1 MSLLKIAKSVSW
13 YKQGGAAVPFFIE
26 VPGIAGNMNMH
37 KKYGQSFG
45 NLFIFFED
53 ANCLWYVNKDSA
65 EKMAY
70 FFWDRHVSDPKYL
83 TSLYN
88 GWKRKFIRNT
98 GLCTDLL
105 AKDFSKADKRQL
117 IKYYEKFLNTNLDS
131 WVPAIFIDCF
141 DPFGE
146 KILMEEVKS
155 GFGGKNPLSPAE
167 VESMLATDK
176 PTYYSILRE
185 ELLKAAVQLRKSEIK
200 NNLSEMPE
208 LEKKLKKI
216 SQRFFWV
223 NNNYAGAKHL
233 DEHYFFN
240 ELKHI
245 LKASKGPM
253 KGLEAI
259 YSERKKKSMLKK
271 EIIRRHNIPKSLIS
285 HFRFFS
291 FLTYWRDERKKFS
304 QMSNAIYDKLIH
316 ELSRRSGIGAELL
329 KSITL
334 DEYKKVLLK
343 SEKSLEPRLRK
354 RMQNFAIYIDVAG
367 NSHFFIENR
376 KKVRAI
382 MKKIIDS
389 LQKHKGEIKGT
400 SASLGLA
407 RGKVKIVLDERHFG
421 KMKKGDVLVA
431 QMTRPEYLPVMKLAS
446 AIITDEGGITSHA
459 AIVSRELKI
468 PCVIG
473 TQTATTSLKDGTH
486 VEVNANEGIVKVLKK

>member
-200 NNLSEMPE
+200 
-208 LEKKLKKI
+208 KK
-216 SQRFFWV
+216 
-223 NNNYAGAKHL
+223 A
-233 DEHYFFN
+233 
-240 ELKHI
+240 
-245 LKASKGPM
+245 
-253 KGLEAI
+253 
-259 YSERKKKSMLKK
+259 MLKK
-271 EIIRRHNIPKSLIS
+271 DIIRRHNIPKSLIS

-291 FLTYWRDERKKFS
+291 FLAYWGDERKKFS
-304 QMSNAIYDKLIH
+304 QMSNARYDKLIH
-316 ELSRRSGIGAELL
+316 ELSRRSG
-329 KSITL
+329 
-334 DEYKKVLLK
+334 
-343 SEKSLEPRLRK
+343 
-354 RMQNFAIYIDVAG
+354 
-367 NSHFFIENR
+367 
-376 KKVRAI
+376 
-382 MKKIIDS
+382 
-389 LQKHKGEIKGT
+389 
-400 SASLGLA
+400 
-407 RGKVKIVLDERHFG
+407 
-421 KMKKGDVLVA
+421 
-431 QMTRPEYLPVMKLAS
+431 
-446 AIITDEGGITSHA
+446 
-459 AIVSRELKI
+459 
-468 PCVIG
+468 
-473 TQTATTSLKDGTH
+473 
-486 VEVNANEGIVKVLKK
+486 